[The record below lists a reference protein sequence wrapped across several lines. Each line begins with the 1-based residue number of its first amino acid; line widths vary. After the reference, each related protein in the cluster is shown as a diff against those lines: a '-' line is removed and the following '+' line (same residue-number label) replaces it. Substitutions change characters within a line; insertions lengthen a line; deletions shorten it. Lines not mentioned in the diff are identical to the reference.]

1 MLNLFKSAGFRL
13 AVVLSLCFSAL
24 SILMFGFIY
33 FKSTDYQLQRTDAFL
48 VGEIGQLAS
57 QPEAALIQS
66 IGNRRTDGV
75 HRLTISA
82 LFSSQGVLIAGNLRD
97 IPNHL
102 RLDGRPHTEEL
113 DPNDTAIPHRALI
126 RSVAT
131 KLPDGTVLV
140 LGRSLDDLVELR
152 QAVAYSLM
160 IGLAPTVLLTLG
172 LSAIVAW
179 RTLRWVQAIDMALD
193 RIIKG
198 ELGERLPTR
207 GTRDSLDRLV
217 VSVNGILDKI
227 SILIEELR
235 DIGGNIAHDLRTPL
249 ARVRARLER
258 GLNTVPAGSEAERTI
273 ELALCDLDHSTA
285 IISALLRIGEI
296 QDQKRRAEFS
306 DVSLA
311 ALVEEL
317 FDGYQPVAENQ
328 NITLSTQV
336 DPTMHILADW
346 DLMTEA
352 LSNLVEN
359 ALKYTPSG
367 GTVRLLGFNDDTG
380 GIIRVADNGPGIN
393 KADHDA
399 VFTRF
404 YRGNHARAVSG
415 SGIGLSLVHAI
426 CRLHG
431 YTVAVVDGPPG
442 CVIDIRCG
450 KVHRE
455 LSGLSALTTVG
466 NTNA

>member
-1 MLNLFKSAGFRL
+1 
-13 AVVLSLCFSAL
+13 
-24 SILMFGFIY
+24 MFGFIY
-33 FKSTDYQLQRTDAFL
+33 FKSTDYQMHRTDAFL

-57 QPEAALIQS
+57 QPEAVLIQS
-66 IGNRRTDGV
+66 VGSRMTDGV

-82 LFSSQGVLIAGNLRD
+82 LFSPQGVLIAGNLRD

-113 DPNDTAIPHRALI
+113 DRDDTAVPQKALM
-126 RSVAT
+126 RSVAI
-131 KLPDGTVLV
+131 KLPNGTVLV
-140 LGRSLDDLVELR
+140 LGRSLDDVVELR
-152 QAVAYSLM
+152 QSVAYTLM
-160 IGLAPTVLLTLG
+160 IGLVPTVFLTLG
-172 LSAIVAW
+172 LSAAVAW
-179 RTLRWVQAIDMALD
+179 VYSGGVQAIDTALD

-207 GTRDSLDRLV
+207 GTHDSLDRLV

-227 SILIEELR
+227 SILVEELR
-235 DIGGNIAHDLRTPL
+235 DIGDNIAHDLRTPL
-249 ARVRARLER
+249 ARMRTRLE
-258 GLNTVPAGSEAERTI
+258 GVIHTVPAGSEAERTI
-273 ELALCDLDHSTA
+273 ELALCDLDHSAA
-285 IISALLRIGEI
+285 IISAFLRIGEI

-306 DVSLA
+306 DVSVA
-311 ALVEEL
+311 TLVEEL

-328 NITLSTQV
+328 NITLSAQV
-336 DPTMHILADW
+336 DPTMHIFADW

-367 GTVRLLGFNDDTG
+367 GSVRLLGFNDGAG
-380 GIIRVADNGPGIN
+380 GVIRVADSGPGIP

-404 YRGNHARAVSG
+404 YRGSQPRTVSG

-431 YTVAVVDGPPG
+431 YRVAVVDGPPG
-442 CVIDIRCG
+442 CVIDITCG
-450 KVHRE
+450 KIYRE
-455 LSGLSALTTVG
+455 LNGLSALTAGG
-466 NTNA
+466 NPAV